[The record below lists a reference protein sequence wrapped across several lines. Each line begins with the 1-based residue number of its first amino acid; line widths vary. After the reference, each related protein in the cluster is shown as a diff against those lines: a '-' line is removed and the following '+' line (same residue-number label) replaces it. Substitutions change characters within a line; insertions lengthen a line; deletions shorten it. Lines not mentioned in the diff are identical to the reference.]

1 VDIKKLTDNSNVLAL
16 LSGEKHLSEFSKK
29 DRKET
34 ISIINESPQLMMKYL
49 SLDLDDEIELGLYDS
64 DDLEE
69 FLSPKLK
76 VNLEL
81 LEHAISIRPT
91 WLNAFDESIIS
102 GKHILDSLAH
112 EYIEY
117 PSERDWV
124 LEAMQSTHISDQFI
138 FESIKLDG
146 HHTDIKCAIIY
157 KLDLS
162 KTEITDK
169 AILALLVE
177 LRRNIER
184 QIEWRDAIFHEGG
197 HWSHLTERIGSVNTF
212 EEFVKAITARSSKK
226 ITSELGLLKNCFEE
240 YFKML
245 KKENIEDYVEEPIQA
260 WIDAFDQ

>member
-1 VDIKKLTDNSNVLAL
+1 MDITKLTDNSNVLAL
-16 LSGEKHLSEFSKK
+16 LSAKKELYEFSDK

-49 SLDLDDEIELGLYDS
+49 SLDLDDEI
-64 DDLEE
+64 DLELYFPGE
-69 FLSPKLK
+69 LEELLSPKLK
-76 VNLEL
+76 ANLEL
-81 LEHAISIRPT
+81 LEHAISIKPT

-184 QIEWRDAIFHEGG
+184 
-197 HWSHLTERIGSVNTF
+197 HLTERIGSVNTF